1 MEHSSGEYVLHYIF
15 RQQKKG
21 ETRFQKIFVSHP
33 MSLTILTGKISH
45 VDHSTATTG
54 GTTARGNLRIQT
66 RHVWSFRLN
75 NHPVTYTG
83 LSTGSFGVGDE
94 LTAAGQE
101 RNGTF
106 VIESCRNETTG
117 AVYERPATL
126 FCVPGL
132 IIAISLPLMLVLVGF
147 LILPFG
153 IYFFMK
159 GLKYAKANKLLQA
172 APRPAQVPSVS

>member
-1 MEHSSGEYVLHYIF
+1 
-15 RQQKKG
+15 
-21 ETRFQKIFVSHP
+21 
-33 MSLTILTGKISH
+33 MSLTILTGKVSH
-45 VDHSTATTG
+45 VDHSTATSG
-54 GTTARGNLRIQT
+54 GTTARGNLLIQT

-83 LSTGSFGVGDE
+83 LSTASFGEGDE

-117 AVYERPATL
+117 AVYERQATL
-126 FCVPGL
+126 FCVLPAL

-147 LILPFG
+147 LIFPFG
-153 IYFFMK
+153 VYFLFK
-159 GLKYAKANKLLQA
+159 GLKFSKANKLLRA
-172 APRPAQVPSVS
+172 APRPVAAPAAT